1 MNIKGAVNSTEG
13 EVELGVVKGS
23 GIGEVRKEQTRWRV
37 GFLKVTLDL
46 PFKDGLRK
54 RGRTDGH

>member
-1 MNIKGAVNSTEG
+1 MNSTEG